1 MASEFHLP
9 DIKFTQL
16 FIDGQFC
23 NSSNGQTFESICPYT
38 DRPIARLQQASSED
52 VDRTVMA
59 ARRAFNQWKSVPAPE
74 RGKYLYRLA
83 DLIEQHHQ
91 HIAVGF
97 RKIILIK
104 NEIN

>member
-1 MASEFHLP
+1 MVSTIHLP

-38 DRPIARLQQASSED
+38 DSIIARLQQASKED
-52 VDRTVMA
+52 VDRTVMV
-59 ARRAFNQWKSVPAPE
+59 ARRAFNHWKSVPSPE

-83 DLIEQHHQ
+83 DLIEQNHQ
-91 HIAVGF
+91 HLAVCLG
-97 RKIILIK
+97 KI
-104 NEIN
+104 